1 MGWRPTPEQ
10 RAALVRAHELA
21 SQMRDGGITWKAV
34 ADRLTA
40 DGYPTMHG
48 SPWTYQMVQRLVR
61 KPPPADPTTTHAT
74 RHWRLAEYCGPAKL
88 LKCVD
93 CAAKG
98 IDKYARDWSWRHGTD
113 PEEVMNYDPRCRK
126 CHNAY
131 DPTMGHHT
139 PHTEEARAR
148 MSASLRQHY
157 GTDEREALARLNP
170 DQPLPRAGANE
181 HNSGKTTCPANHE
194 YDEANTYIDK
204 NGFRSCKKCMR
215 ERTRQWRADR
225 KAKLAADRLANPEL
239 AVKAKANSAGKG
251 SARTGQA
258 LENIRRGSQK
268 RRERERAER
277 EAGEA
282 QEGAA

>member
-1 MGWRPTPEQ
+1 MGWRPTPDQ

-21 SQMRDGGITWKAV
+21 SQMRDSGTGPTAIAE
-34 ADRLTA
+34 RLTA

-48 SPWTYQMVQRLVR
+48 TPWTYQMVQRLLR
-61 KPPPADPTTTHAT
+61 KPPPADPTTAHST
-74 RHWRLAEYCGPAKL
+74 RHWRLAEHRGPAKL

-93 CAAKG
+93 CAANG
-98 IDKYARDWSWRHGTD
+98 IDKYARDWSHRHGTD

-131 DPTMGHHT
+131 DPTMGHHR
-139 PHTEEARAR
+139 PHTEEAKAK

-170 DQPLPRAGANE
+170 GQPLPPVGANK

-194 YDEANTYIDK
+194 YDEENTYIAAD
-204 NGFRSCKKCMR
+204 GSRHCKKCSR
-215 ERTRQWRADR
+215 QRTREWQ
-225 KAKLAADRLANPEL
+225 AAQREKRIANPPKVNPN
-239 AVKAKANSAGKG
+239 AHGKG
-251 SARTGQA
+251 AKRTGQA
-258 LENIRRGSQK
+258 LENIRQGSRK

-277 EAGEA
+277 EARER
-282 QEGAA
+282 QDGAA

>member
-10 RAALVRAHELA
+10 RVALVRAHELA
-21 SQMRDGGITWKAV
+21 SQMRDGGTTWKAV

-40 DGYPTMHG
+40 DGYPTVNG
-48 SPWTYQMVQRLVR
+48 APWTYQMVQRLVR
-61 KPPPADPTTTHAT
+61 KPPSAGPTTTHAT
-74 RHWRLAEYCGPAKL
+74 RHWRLAEYRGPAKL

-131 DPTMGHHT
+131 DPTMGHYT
-139 PHTEEARAR
+139 PHTEEARAKI
-148 MSASLRQHY
+148 SASKRKLYADGLLVGQ
-157 GTDEREALARLNP
+157 
-170 DQPLPRAGANE
+170 NE

-258 LENIRRGSQK
+258 LENLRQGSRK